1 MAAFDFVSHDSYP
14 EDQYIAE
21 SCTICLEGKHR
32 VTYLRKKMKNGGM
45 FWDVM
50 SAAVTH
56 RGEKKYLKAYAPDSN
71 FLRDDIH
78 HFLENR
84 GWEKGASAAGVAKSC
99 DQLPF

>member
-1 MAAFDFVSHDSYP
+1 MSAFDFVAHESYP
-14 EDQYIAE
+14 QDQYIAE
-21 SCTICLEGKHR
+21 SCTLCLEGKHR

-50 SAAVTH
+50 SAAVTQH
-56 RGEKKYLKAYAPDSN
+56 GQKKYLKAYAPDSN
-71 FLRDDIH
+71 FLRDDIQ

-84 GWEKGASAAGVAKSC
+84 SWEKSAGVSQSS